1 MLAETG
7 VIDRPLKRRVANSS
21 RRRGLRYL
29 IPTEDII
36 VFRHPEARTLR
47 EACVF
52 LRWEVVSD
60 TVAEANNVASW

>member
-7 VIDRPLKRRVANSS
+7 VIDRPLKRKVAI
-21 RRRGLRYL
+21 RRDGEDFV
-29 IPTEDII
+29 ISFQPEDII